1 MKQFVGMMLGL
12 WLSGLAHAGAGLDAL
27 AGFLD
32 GLNSL
37 EAGFEQTVLDTENN
51 RTGSYQGV
59 FFLQRPGRFRW
70 NYLSPYEQAII
81 ADGDYVWVID
91 DLEQVTQQGQERA
104 LRGTP
109 ALLLVGDEPMEKHFE
124 ATEVGKHLGM
134 EWIELIPRD
143 PEGHFERIQMAF
155 LGGELNR
162 MEMRDRYG
170 QITRFRF
177 FGLQRNK
184 ALDPDL
190 FKFESTDG
198 YDVFAY

>member
-1 MKQFVGMMLGL
+1 MKQLMGWVLGL
-12 WLSGLAHAGAGLDAL
+12 GLSGMVHAGAGLDAL
-27 AGFLD
+27 NGFLAD
-32 GLNSL
+32 LRSL

-70 NYLSPYEQAII
+70 DYLSPYEQAII

-91 DLEQVTQQGQERA
+91 DLDQVTQQGQERA

-109 ALLLVGDEPMEKHFE
+109 ALLLVGEEPVDKHFE
-124 ATEVGKHLGM
+124 AVEIGKHLGM
-134 EWIELIPRD
+134 QWIELIPKD
-143 PEGHFERIQMAF
+143 EEGHFERIQMAF
-155 LGGELNR
+155 SDGQLNR

-177 FGLQRNK
+177 FDLKRNH
-184 ALDPDL
+184 ALASEL
-190 FKFESTDG
+190 FTYEPEDG
-198 YDVFAY
+198 DDIYVH